1 MYVNKA
7 VLRFRLSSKM
17 NGPVLLISIFLFRN
31 VFALTDIPNAV
42 LVDSVTAYSVSV
54 SWTPFPGSVSYQV
67 VYTGPDQTEGQV
79 FSTSPYTILTGLTPV
94 SRYDITVRS
103 LLITQKEIDVG
114 NVTAI
119 TGPDRCGQN
128 PCLYGTCLGEFFLCI
143 CEIGFTGPYCETD
156 INECISPPCQNG
168 ASCINTIGGYQCQ
181 CIPGFTGVDCDTN
194 IDECL
199 GLPCLN
205 SGSCLDAQIGYY
217 CVCPVFYTG
226 QNCEIGAF
234 CNMTSQDTV
243 YGEATLDR
251 SIVGSVMNSSTACP
265 FNTTQAGA
273 PILTGYCT
281 EEVFGYSWTIE
292 VNCRGFR
299 GALELLEEILEEGI
313 TEDNLEESAYR
324 VAIITMHSEDFTAL
338 EANLVADIMESIAW
352 WNSSNYNVTTSSVLV
367 VNNVMNIDEE
377 ELFTAQ
383 EQNESPSRLV
393 QGLERQ
399 VGNIELNSTTA
410 FDERFANIA
419 AKVQTISSSDASN
432 GVVIRMS
439 GLDITDF
446 SETNTSITAIDSS
459 SNRPTTATLVQ
470 TVVPAEAL
478 RLPLE
483 DDIASLIQ
491 SPRIIYMVYTSDVL
505 YPSKYIQRLNE
516 NNGIFIRT
524 VNTPVVAVIV
534 GGQKV
539 EGLSQS
545 VNFTFSNIM
554 SENYDPVCTFWDTGT
569 GNWSTRGCTLVSVGP
584 DTSFTQVTVPE
595 NVDVIDTNSV
605 TCACDHLTS
614 FAVIVD
620 LYPDG
625 RPNKVFRWLSII
637 GCGISIISL
646 IITVVTYLSLLKK
659 LRSSRVD
666 NVQLYILLCFCV
678 TLLGLYVAFLVI
690 IGFDRESR
698 VAELGII
705 PCSVVAGLAHFFALS
720 SMTWMGIEGFHI
732 YMTTVRIIN
741 TYIPKFMIKAILVG
755 WGIPAAIVGTTGGLL
770 RGDYAARDFCYVQQ
784 WALIGGFLV
793 PMGVILLTNTII
805 FLLAICRLCQSARL
819 PGRVWKDREAERRAS
834 IERTQTGVSFLVL
847 MGLTWSTGYLVLLQ
861 DDTSEVLF
869 IIFNSLQGFFIF
881 VLACLRKRVVRQR
894 WKELCCTG
902 CSEPEKNGSRSS
914 RDLNKPSHGSHS
926 SSTPLELSGLH

>member
-1 MYVNKA
+1 
-7 VLRFRLSSKM
+7 
-17 NGPVLLISIFLFRN
+17 
-31 VFALTDIPNAV
+31 
-42 LVDSVTAYSVSV
+42 
-54 SWTPFPGSVSYQV
+54 
-67 VYTGPDQTEGQV
+67 
-79 FSTSPYTILTGLTPV
+79 
-94 SRYDITVRS
+94 
-103 LLITQKEIDVG
+103 
-114 NVTAI
+114 
-119 TGPDRCGQN
+119 
-128 PCLYGTCLGEFFLCI
+128 
-143 CEIGFTGPYCETD
+143 
-156 INECISPPCQNG
+156 
-168 ASCINTIGGYQCQ
+168 
-181 CIPGFTGVDCDTN
+181 
-194 IDECL
+194 
-199 GLPCLN
+199 
-205 SGSCLDAQIGYY
+205 
-217 CVCPVFYTG
+217 
-226 QNCEIGAF
+226 
-234 CNMTSQDTV
+234 
-243 YGEATLDR
+243 
-251 SIVGSVMNSSTACP
+251 
-265 FNTTQAGA
+265 
-273 PILTGYCT
+273 
-281 EEVFGYSWTIE
+281 
-292 VNCRGFR
+292 
-299 GALELLEEILEEGI
+299 
-313 TEDNLEESAYR
+313 
-324 VAIITMHSEDFTAL
+324 
-338 EANLVADIMESIAW
+338 
-352 WNSSNYNVTTSSVLV
+352 
-367 VNNVMNIDEE
+367 
-377 ELFTAQ
+377 
-383 EQNESPSRLV
+383 
-393 QGLERQ
+393 
-399 VGNIELNSTTA
+399 
-410 FDERFANIA
+410 
-419 AKVQTISSSDASN
+419 
-432 GVVIRMS
+432 MS

-478 RLPLE
+478 RLPLV
-483 DDIASLIQ
+483 DDIASLIK

-524 VNTPVVAVIV
+524 VNTPVVSVIV

-554 SENYDPVCTFWDTGT
+554 GENYDPVCTFWDTGT

-584 DTSFTQVTVPE
+584 DTSFTQITVSD

-646 IITVVTYLSLLKK
+646 IITIVTYLSLLEK

-793 PMGVILLTNTII
+793 PMGVILLSNTII

-869 IIFNSLQGFFIF
+869 IISNSLQGFFIF